1 MEPNFKVRWNLISKL
16 GITFL
21 VGTNSKIRF
30 AGCFTWEHLNHLI
43 SQLGSDVIYSA
54 SCSSGSKQKKKP
66 NRFSTDLVFER
77 CKRPTLTMPSPACL
91 ARSLTYVLKF
101 LNYVG
106 WSKCWR
112 MSKGGWDDSFFSVV
126 VVVVAFSDAVVSA
139 LEADH
144 DLPEDQAVAHQREW
158 QRLII
163 QKREKRKQC
172 HSFRR
177 RLHHNV

>member
-1 MEPNFKVRWNLISKL
+1 MFKWIKTKEKAQSVLNWSRFRAMQKTNFDDAISCLFGKILDLRAEILELRGMIKVL
-16 GITFL
+16 
-21 VGTNSKIRF
+21 
-30 AGCFTWEHLNHLI
+30 E
-43 SQLGSDVIYSA
+43 
-54 SCSSGSKQKKKP
+54 
-66 NRFSTDLVFER
+66 
-77 CKRPTLTMPSPACL
+77 
-91 ARSLTYVLKF
+91 
-101 LNYVG
+101 
-106 WSKCWR
+106 